1 MGCCG
6 PAEYSAGPLFEA
18 KIMRRRV
25 SRQRSPIAEG
35 RRSLQVGQPF
45 NPFGLFNGIFIP
57 EALMRAKNISPGAKV
72 AYGRLARYAGQDG
85 NCYPSVAM
93 LAAELTT
100 SVRQT
105 QRYLAE
111 LEKAELIRRT
121 PRILKSG
128 QTSSA
133 YVFLWHPLFEAGITD
148 SKPEGVTDP
157 TPDGVTDRSPKESH
171 SEESQNIDLDY
182 PPTNRKNRDSRLDPA
197 DARSECRQHPR
208 LREGLADYMMTAED
222 DERVYPSDRHVVD
235 VMDASG
241 GATEDEVV
249 QCLRYLR
256 DERRLLPGT
265 RHGPRFFSWFKTA
278 VADYFRQ
285 QRDGEM
291 VYVPPDVDWDCRNGP
306 GLSKSQFDSMT
317 DAIEVEESSK

>member
-1 MGCCG
+1 M
-6 PAEYSAGPLFEA
+6 
-18 KIMRRRV
+18 
-25 SRQRSPIAEG
+25 SRQRSPSAEG
-35 RRSLQVGQPF
+35 RPCLQVGQPF

-72 AYGRLARYAGQDG
+72 TYGRLARYGGEKG
-85 NCYPSVAM
+85 NCYPSVAT
-93 LAAELTT
+93 LAAELAI

-111 LEKAELIRRT
+111 LDENNLVRRK
-121 PRILKSG
+121 PRISDSG
-128 QTSSA
+128 QTSNV
-133 YVFLWHPLFEAGITD
+133 YVFLWHPLFESEMTGPKSEGVTD
-148 SKPEGVTDP
+148 LAPEGVTD
-157 TPDGVTDRSPKESH
+157 GSPEESH

-182 PPTNRKNRDSRLDPA
+182 PATNRKNRDSRLDPT
-197 DARSECRQHPR
+197 DARSECRHYPR

-241 GATEDEVV
+241 GATEDEVI

-265 RHGPRFFSWFKTA
+265 RHGPRYFSWFKTV

-285 QRDGEM
+285 RRDREM
-291 VYVPPDVDWDCRNGP
+291 VYVPPTVDWDCRNGP